1 MEIITFLQDTKIN
14 IISQDHESGEVFEK
28 DYKIKKGTKWTIF
41 FRKEAMGNAALWE
54 CKTSNSKTF
63 YIEKE
68 KIEIE
73 ITVFSLV
80 SLVERA
86 KSKKL
91 NISVNSCN
99 KVTDIEIKNNFFEIL
114 TENKDLFFRQSIF
127 LISKV
132 ELKEEFALVHFVES
146 LRFKPM
152 RIRFFERINPM
163 KI

>member
-1 MEIITFLQDTKIN
+1 METITFLQDTKLN
-14 IISQDHESGEVFEK
+14 IISQDHESGEVWEK
-28 DYKIKKGTKWTIF
+28 SHKVTKGTKWTIF
-41 FRKEAMGNAALWE
+41 FRKEAMENAALWE

-73 ITVFSLV
+73 ITVFSFI

-86 KSKKL
+86 KNKKL
-91 NISVNSCN
+91 SISVNTCN
-99 KVTDIEIKNNFFEIL
+99 KVTDIIIKNNFFEVM
-114 TENKDLFFRQSIF
+114 TENKDLFFRQNVV

-132 ELKEEFALVHFVES
+132 ELKEEFALVHFMES
-146 LRFKPM
+146 LKVKPM
-152 RIRFFERINPM
+152 RVRFFERINPM